1 MSAELPRNR
10 AAVGKHA
17 APPPEPVIPAA
28 FEGRG
33 IGLRLLDD
41 EQSPLK
47 VQVLAIHMQPND
59 LVTLYW
65 NDDEIERKTVSSSVI
80 KRVRKAQ
87 ALGIESST
95 YLDFDVPP
103 SKIPEDAGEVW
114 YKWKDDVGG
123 QEDESL
129 KLEVMVKRS
138 LPGGVDPDPSTPFN
152 DNLDMP
158 RGIPPFIDADQA
170 AKGVEAIIMGGY
182 PNRGPNDRYELQW
195 HGESIKGAVPP
206 GSDDFTVTVG
216 KDIIEKVGSVEK
228 LIVRYE
234 IRDEVNNRSL
244 WSPEANA
251 EVDLS
256 ERTLDAPVA
265 LDADENGDIDFNA
278 LEGAP
283 LKVRIEPY
291 RDIEDGD
298 QLKLT
303 WTGVNAN
310 QERLD
315 PVDQTHTVTQQEV
328 IDGIVLEVGNDLA
341 AAALQGGGLLEYQ
354 VNDQLGRKSQVLEI
368 TVSGS
373 LDLDAPSV
381 DEASGGMLDP
391 HDVPDDGV
399 TVRIAAYAHMA
410 VGDEV
415 SLWWQ
420 GTDADGAPHEK
431 NWTLPVTSVGEIKH
445 LVEKDLVLALVGG
458 TLELFYKLTSKGG
471 AKSESARCELV
482 VPVDLRRPAVEK
494 AFGDDNDQLDFH
506 RDFADA
512 SHVNVTVPRY
522 SGMTTNDKV
531 AVVWTGPNFPYQMPW
546 QTITAP
552 GEVVFPLPRVVLLD
566 AIGTTVEVKYLVMRG
581 GEPSEVTSEPLALT
595 VLAQK
600 LELAAPRYMS
610 FGGVNPRFILR
621 YPDIKDGDKV
631 LIRWQV
637 DPALE
642 STLRE
647 ATLDV
652 YKDGQY
658 YLVEVNPTWSQ
669 DDRRKNVFVNYS
681 IQVDGSTLYSQVT
694 SFQPV

>member
-1 MSAELPRNR
+1 MSAELSRNR

-33 IGLRLLDD
+33 IGLRLLED

-65 NDDEIERKTVSSSVI
+65 NDDYIDSKTVSSSVV

-87 ALGIESST
+87 ALGIESSI
-95 YLDFDVPP
+95 YIDFDVPP
-103 SKIPEDAGEVW
+103 SKVPEDAGKVW

-129 KLEVMVKRS
+129 RLDVMVKRS
-138 LPGGVDPDPSTPFN
+138 LPGGTDPNPNTPYN
-152 DNLDMP
+152 DNLDKP
-158 RGIPPFIDADQA
+158 GGIPPFIDADQA
-170 AKGVEAIIMGGY
+170 TKGVEAIIMGGY

-195 HGESIKGAVPP
+195 HGESIKGPVPA

-216 KDIIEKVGSVEK
+216 QDIIEKVGSAKKV
-228 LIVRYE
+228 IVVYE

-265 LDADENGDIDFNA
+265 LDADEDGDIDFNA
-278 LEGAP
+278 LEGAS
-283 LKVRIEPY
+283 LRVRIEPY
-291 RDIEDGD
+291 RDIADGD
-298 QLKLT
+298 RLKLT

-315 PVDQTHTVTQQEV
+315 PVDQIHTVTQQEV
-328 IDGIVLEVGNDLA
+328 TDGIVLEVGNDLA
-341 AAALQGGGLLEYQ
+341 TAALQGGALLEYQ
-354 VNDQLGRKSQVLEI
+354 VNDQVGRKSLVLEV

-373 LDLDAPSV
+373 LELDAPSV
-381 DEASGGMLDP
+381 EEASGGVLDP

-399 TVRIAAYAHMA
+399 TIRIAAYAHMA

-420 GTDADGAPHEK
+420 GTAADDASHDHD
-431 NWTLPVTSVGEIKH
+431 WTLPVKRVGDIEH
-445 LVEKDLVLALVGG
+445 LVEKDLVLELVGG
-458 TLELFYKLTSKGG
+458 TLELFYTLTAKGG
-471 AKSESARCELV
+471 AESESAKCELV

-494 AFGDDNDQLDFH
+494 TSGDNNDQLDFH
-506 RDFADA
+506 QDFADA
-512 SHVNVTVPRY
+512 SHVKVTVPRY
-522 SGMTTNDKV
+522 SGMAAGDKV

-546 QTITAP
+546 QGITTP
-552 GEVVFPLPRVVLLD
+552 GDVVFQLPRLVLLD

-581 GEPSEVTSEPLALT
+581 GEPPEATSEALALT
-595 VLAQK
+595 VLAQE
-600 LELAAPRYMS
+600 LELPAPRYMS
-610 FGGVNPRFILR
+610 SGGDNPRFNLR
-621 YPDIKDGDKV
+621 YPNIKDGDKV
-631 LIRWQV
+631 SIRWEV

-652 YKDGQY
+652 YKDGQS
-658 YLVEVNPTWSQ
+658 YLVKVDSTWSQ
-669 DDRRKNVFVNYS
+669 ADRRKKVFANYS
-681 IQVDGSTLYSQVT
+681 IQVDGSRLYSQVT
-694 SFQPV
+694 SFQPD